1 MGKNKM
7 IKSKEALVSIVIP
20 VYKVEKYIYGCLES
34 VITQSYKNLEIIL
47 VDDGSPDKC
56 GIICDKFAK
65 IDQRINVIH
74 KKNGGV
80 SEARN
85 YGIEKARG
93 DYITFVD
100 SDDQIHPEMIK
111 YLVEGLEKSGAD
123 ISICGYSKVLEPV
136 DEFPKL
142 NLSND
147 WKVKSGEKVCERM
160 YKKDAS
166 LVVVYK
172 KMYKKELWRKLRFPV
187 GKIHE
192 DEFLSYKLFMN
203 SVKIA
208 YSEDKLYYYLK
219 RTGSI
224 MNTKYSNLRLDCFE
238 AIEEQ
243 IEYFKERRINN
254 LEKEALKHKFYFC
267 IKGLE
272 EVSENQKD
280 LQKKLKVEYKRTLR
294 QIKRSQLFT
303 KEELVW
309 YFEPKSNRLCNILYW
324 KIRKLR

>member
-20 VYKVEKYIYGCLES
+20 VYKVEKYIYGC
-34 VITQSYKNLEIIL
+34 
-47 VDDGSPDKC
+47 SPDKC

-136 DEFPKL
+136 DEFPNL

-147 WKVKSGEKVCERM
+147 WKVKSG
-160 YKKDAS
+160 
-166 LVVVYK
+166 K
-172 KMYKKELWRKLRFPV
+172 KMHR
-187 GKIHE
+187 
-192 DEFLSYKLFMN
+192 
-203 SVKIA
+203 
-208 YSEDKLYYYLK
+208 
-219 RTGSI
+219 
-224 MNTKYSNLRLDCFE
+224 
-238 AIEEQ
+238 
-243 IEYFKERRINN
+243 
-254 LEKEALKHKFYFC
+254 
-267 IKGLE
+267 
-272 EVSENQKD
+272 
-280 LQKKLKVEYKRTLR
+280 
-294 QIKRSQLFT
+294 
-303 KEELVW
+303 
-309 YFEPKSNRLCNILYW
+309 
-324 KIRKLR
+324 